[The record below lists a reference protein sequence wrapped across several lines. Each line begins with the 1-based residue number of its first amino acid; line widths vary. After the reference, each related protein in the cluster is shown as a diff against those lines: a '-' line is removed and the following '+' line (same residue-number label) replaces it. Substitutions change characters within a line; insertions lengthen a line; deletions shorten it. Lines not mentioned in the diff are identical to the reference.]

1 MLRHGMHDGV
11 MEENKLITTAETAR
25 MLGLHPGTVRNWRQ
39 RQQGPA
45 FVRVGSRIRYR
56 IADVESWI
64 TYNHQGVNK
73 SEVAR

>member
-1 MLRHGMHDGV
+1 
-11 MEENKLITTAETAR
+11 MEEHNLLTTEQAAR
-25 MLGLHPGTVRNWRQ
+25 LLGVHPGTLSNWRL

-56 IADVESWI
+56 LADVESWI
-64 TYNHQGVNK
+64 THNHQGVNR